1 MHTLAHFL
9 CVHFGFFF
17 SLSPAI
23 EISHDVQYHAV
34 LSTHC
39 LSWPQVHVQRWLKRP
54 NYNFNN
60 TCLKGLFAREGL
72 IKGVTSRH
80 LFLSR
85 FPCTTST
92 LVHTPPTWTTR
103 ASSSVV
109 CCCTSVTPLSLPDS
123 SRGSASSKVSRQSP
137 LLLLWLS
144 QLTLVYFGLNWSK
157 CCKCKIGKNKYIIY
171 TKYISCIC
179 CHYFRV
185 NL

>member
-1 MHTLAHFL
+1 MFWPAFMQSAGWKINASSFFFAQYTHCILDGECTPWHIS
-9 CVHFGFFF
+9 CVCILFCFF

-137 LLLLWLS
+137 LLLL
-144 QLTLVYFGLNWSK
+144 
-157 CCKCKIGKNKYIIY
+157 
-171 TKYISCIC
+171 
-179 CHYFRV
+179 
-185 NL
+185 